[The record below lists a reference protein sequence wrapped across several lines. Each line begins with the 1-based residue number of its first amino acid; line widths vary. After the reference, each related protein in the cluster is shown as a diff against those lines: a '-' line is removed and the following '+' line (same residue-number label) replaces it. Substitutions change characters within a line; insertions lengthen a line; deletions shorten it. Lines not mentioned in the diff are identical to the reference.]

1 MAQLKREISG
11 DFDGLKKQIDDGL
24 RAASMTLSIE
34 EEFCGELGGRKYWVV
49 SYERYAASSKS
60 RVSMNITMLEGD
72 DTNLIMGTS
81 TGGSQAVLF
90 KMNKFPEVLFLQT
103 LERVLEDIERRSR

>member
-1 MAQLKREISG
+1 MAQIKRKIVG
-11 DFDGLKKQIDDGL
+11 DFETVKKQIDDGL
-24 RAASMTLSIE
+24 RTGSMTITTE
-34 EEFCGELGGRKYWVV
+34 EEFSGDLGGRKYWVV

-103 LERVLEDIERRSR
+103 LERVLDDIERRSR